1 MEVGTFRGGNNN
13 MNQNFVFKQELGRLC
28 PPLKKKVTFFWSG
41 AEVKLSGYYLFVFFM
56 AERCFP
62 TKVTV
67 FKKGTINTMENI
79 F

>member
-1 MEVGTFRGGNNN
+1 
-13 MNQNFVFKQELGRLC
+13 MNLNFVFKQELGRLC
-28 PPLKKKVTFFWSG
+28 PPLFFGVGQKSNFR
-41 AEVKLSGYYLFVFFM
+41 VIISLFFFM
-56 AERCFP
+56 AERCFH